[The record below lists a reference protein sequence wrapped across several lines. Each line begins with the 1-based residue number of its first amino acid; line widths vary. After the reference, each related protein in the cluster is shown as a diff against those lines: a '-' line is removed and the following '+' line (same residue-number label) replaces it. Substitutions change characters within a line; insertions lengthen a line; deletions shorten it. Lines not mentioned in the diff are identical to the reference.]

1 MPYSSAMSGPE
12 LLDRAC
18 ATLTGYFEL
27 GNRVLGAPG
36 ARFVRNPQYPLIY
49 DANHVCA
56 ARAATPQE
64 LDELLRAVEVEFAE
78 LGHRQFKC
86 DPHTPAAL
94 EARLVL
100 EDYVAS
106 SEVQLLLEGE
116 LQADPREVE
125 VRPCDS
131 DRDWETLERL
141 TRADHEEEARK
152 FGHAVYSRE
161 VTAQMVAV
169 RRGKCPPLRFWIAR
183 ADDRDCA
190 FFSSWPGTNGV
201 GKVEDL
207 FTLPEFRGR
216 GVGTALIAHA
226 VRDARERGAGPVL
239 IGALTDDTPKQMYA
253 GLGFRPLCVL
263 REYLKLC

>member
-1 MPYSSAMSGPE
+1 MSEPE

-18 ATLTGYFEL
+18 ATLSGYFEL
-27 GNRVLGAPG
+27 GNRVLEAPG
-36 ARFVRNPQYPLIY
+36 ARFVRNPHYPRIY

-56 ARAATPQE
+56 ARASTPSE
-64 LDELLRAVEVEFAE
+64 IDELLRAVEHEFGE

-86 DPHTPAAL
+86 DPRTPPAL

-100 EDYVAS
+100 EDYVVS

-116 LQADPREVE
+116 LKTDPTDVE
-125 VRPCDS
+125 IRLCES
-131 DRDWETLERL
+131 DGDWETLEGL

-152 FGHAVYSRE
+152 FGQPVYARE

-183 ADDRDCA
+183 VDGRDCA
-190 FFSSWPGTNGV
+190 FFSSWPGTNGI

-207 FTLPEFRGR
+207 FTLPAFRGR
-216 GVGTALIAHA
+216 GVGTALIAYA
-226 VRDARERGAGPVL
+226 VRDARDRGAGPVL
-239 IGALTDDTPKQMYA
+239 IGALSDDTPKHMYA
-253 GLGFRPLCVL
+253 ALGFRPLCVM
-263 REYLKLC
+263 REYLKLR

>member
-1 MPYSSAMSGPE
+1 MSEPE
-12 LLDRAC
+12 LLGRAC

-27 GNRVLGAPG
+27 GNRVLEAPG
-36 ARFVRNPQYPLIY
+36 ARFVRNPQYPLVY

-56 ARAATPQE
+56 ARASTPQA
-64 LDELLRAVEVEFAE
+64 LDELLRAVEDEFAE
-78 LGHRQFKC
+78 LRHRQFKC
-86 DPHTPAAL
+86 DPRTPPAL

-100 EDYVAS
+100 EDYVVS

-116 LQADPREVE
+116 LQVDPPELEIRLCE
-125 VRPCDS
+125 S
-131 DRDWETLERL
+131 DGDWEELEQL
-141 TRADHEEEARK
+141 TRADHDEEARK
-152 FGHAVYSRE
+152 FGRPVYPRE
-161 VTAQMVAV
+161 VSAQMVAV

-183 ADDRDCA
+183 VDGRDCA

-207 FTLPEFRGR
+207 FTLPGVRGH

-239 IGALTDDTPKQMYA
+239 IGALTDDTPKHMYA
-253 GLGFRPLCVL
+253 ALGFRPLCVL
-263 REYLKLC
+263 REYLKLD